1 MKAPPLAKNYKCL
14 TPEERFRL
22 ILAASG
28 RGDEAERNQLVR
40 TGDRIH
46 LSMQDHAP
54 YADAFN
60 ELEML
65 MFIELLEEAAL
76 YHDAFERCQQD
87 ELEGSEEAEGKRDSD
102 GEADANAGEDHA
114 ATDPDYSTLDRYFDL
129 FLASGYELRAEV
141 EGWKLFCEKLNI
153 PPFLLWQELPG
164 FDRLQRALALAEKA
178 AFTTEGFLKWLNRI
192 RPTGEPALTEIPL
205 TAESV
210 AKATAQA
217 FRQRVEWWGG

>member
-60 ELEML
+60 ELAML

-76 YHDAFERCQQD
+76 YHDALERCHQD
-87 ELEGSEEAEGKRDSD
+87 ELEGSEEAEGKRDPE

-114 ATDPDYSTLDRYFDL
+114 ATHPDYSTLDRYFDL

-153 PPFLLWQELPG
+153 PPFLLWQDLPG

-178 AFTTEGFLKWLNRI
+178 AFTAEGFLKWLNRI
-192 RPTGEPALTEIPL
+192 RPAGEQELSEVPL

-210 AKATAQA
+210 AKAAAQA
-217 FRQRVEWWGG
+217 FRQRVEWWEG